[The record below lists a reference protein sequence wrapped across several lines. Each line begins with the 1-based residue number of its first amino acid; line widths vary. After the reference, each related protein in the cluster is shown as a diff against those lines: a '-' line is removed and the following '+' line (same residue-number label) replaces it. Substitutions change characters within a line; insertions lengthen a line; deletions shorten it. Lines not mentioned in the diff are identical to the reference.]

1 MDFSV
6 PMAIVDF
13 IPVILF
19 AIGGFVLAKSLYRKM
34 RSFEFAAL
42 AAGCINVTAAGALKA
57 LWKLLYALGVCD
69 FEKLNAMF
77 FPLQTIGFVLA
88 AVGLCAYVFGNK
100 KSKLLSAAPVAAPA
114 VYSGTMLFVVFMILG
129 VLGINVSLCTL
140 AIRNKKPWA
149 VVLSAVSF
157 VFVLGMGYLS
167 SKDFTQ
173 AYMNWAA
180 EIVNTVG
187 QAAFL
192 GCVLTLRK
200 DIEK

>member
-19 AIGGFVLAKSLYRKM
+19 AIGAWLLAKSLYTKM
-34 RSFEFAAL
+34 RSFEFASFS
-42 AAGCINVTAAGALKA
+42 AGCINVFFAGGLKA

-88 AVGLCAYVFGNK
+88 AIGLCSYVFGNNK
-100 KSKLLSAAPVAAPA
+100 AKMLAVAPP
-114 VYSGTMLFVVFMILG
+114 VYSGTMLFVVLMVLG

-140 AIRNKKPWA
+140 AVRNKKPWA
-149 VVLSAVSF
+149 VILSVISF

-187 QAAFL
+187 QGCFL
-192 GCVLTLRK
+192 GCVLCLRK
-200 DIEK
+200 EIAK